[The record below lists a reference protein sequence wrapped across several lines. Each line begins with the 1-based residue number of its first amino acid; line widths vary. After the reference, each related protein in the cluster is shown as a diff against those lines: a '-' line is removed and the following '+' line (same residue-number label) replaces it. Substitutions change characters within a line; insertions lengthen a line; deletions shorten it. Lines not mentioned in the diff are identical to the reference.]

1 MSKLAQLRAR
11 LLRLRGRRRN
21 VRLAIGHSALAVAA
35 AWTLAALFLADWLL
49 EMNKPQRAVTLAVA
63 AGVVLWAVRRFTL
76 PWLGRRETLVDMA
89 LLVQRQEQID
99 SDVVA
104 ALQFESPD
112 AAGWGS
118 VQLEQAVIDRV
129 AELGGRLKPLLGLPK
144 DRLAR
149 RIAALAV
156 TAAVLGAAAGRFP
169 DHAAVFFNRLVLG
182 SRHYPTRTTIESVAI
197 NGRELG
203 PGGWGSEEVMS
214 PYGRP
219 VRFEVVCSGE
229 LPAEGLA
236 VVTSEAGGAQ
246 TEVALA
252 SASEPASP
260 GVYAGDLPRLVDAAR
275 CQLYLGDAWTDPVRL
290 VVVPPPVVDVE
301 LEVTPPG
308 YAAAAAPATETVSG
322 LRQLAVSEGSR
333 VRIRVLADKELEEAS
348 VAIEGA
354 GYPMARQPDRPLENP
369 KDVWTLDPQGTP
381 LARVTEPV
389 RYAIQVRD
397 CDGLELERPIEGLI
411 RIKIDHPPQIVGST
425 IAQLVLPTARPTLL
439 VSASDDFGLSQI
451 AVLSEVVRAD
461 GSPGERGEQ
470 VLYVPAAGE
479 PPKKSVQERYRLS
492 LAPLKAAKGDQVRVT
507 LRAVDFRG
515 GDQEG
520 KTTTSEPVLLQVT
533 DERGIYAAMA
543 DSDRES
549 IRQLQSMIESQ
560 IDVGEGK

>member
-1 MSKLAQLRAR
+1 MTKLAQLRAR

-21 VRLAIGHSALAVAA
+21 VRLAIGSSALAVAV

-63 AGVVLWAVRRFTL
+63 AAVVLWAIRRFTL

-89 LLVQRQEQID
+89 LLVQRQQEID

-104 ALQFESPD
+104 AIQFESPE
-112 AAGWGS
+112 AARWGS
-118 VQLEQAVIDRV
+118 VALEQAVIDRV
-129 AELGGRLKPLLGLPK
+129 AELGGRLKVMLGLPK

-149 RIAALAV
+149 RLAALAV
-156 TAAVLGAAAGRFP
+156 TAVVLATAVGRFP
-169 DHAAVFFNRLVLG
+169 DHAAVFFNRLLLG
-182 SRHYPTRTTIESVAI
+182 SRHYPTRTTIQRVAI
-197 NGRELG
+197 NGRQLS
-203 PGGWGSEEVMS
+203 PGGEEVMS

-219 VRFEVVCSGE
+219 VRFEVLCFGD

-236 VVTSEAGGAQ
+236 VVTSEAGGVQ
-246 TEVALA
+246 TAVALA
-252 SASEPASP
+252 SAPEP
-260 GVYAGDLPRLVDAAR
+260 GTYAGELPRLVDAAR
-275 CQLYLGDAWTDPVRL
+275 CQLYVGDAWTDPVRL
-290 VVVPPPVVDVE
+290 VVVPPPAVNVE
-301 LEVTPPG
+301 LEITPPG
-308 YAAAAAPATETVSG
+308 YASAAAPAAETISG

-333 VRIRVLADKELEEAS
+333 VRIRILADKELEEAD

-354 GYPMARQPDRPLENP
+354 GYPMARQPDRPPENP
-369 KDVWTLDPQGTP
+369 KDVWVLDPQGTP

-397 CDGLELERPIEGLI
+397 VDGLELERPIEGLI

-439 VSASDDFGLSQI
+439 VTASDDFGLSQI

-461 GSPGERGEQ
+461 GSPGEKGEQ
-470 VLYVPAAGE
+470 VLYAPPAGE
-479 PPKKSVQERYRLS
+479 TPKKSLQDRYRLS
-492 LAPLKAAKGDQVRVT
+492 LAPLKAVKGDQVKVT

-520 KTTTSEPVLLQVT
+520 KTTTSEPLVLQVT

-549 IRQLQSMIESQ
+549 VRQLQSMIESQ